1 MRDDLNDLNQT
12 NRVMPGE
19 PRESGMGLGVV
30 GALVAVAAIVALMVA
45 FSGTADNSGT
55 STASNPEPSTVGS
68 TVGQSRPVQKQ
79 PAPAPAAPSAPST
92 GQTQ

>member
-12 NRVMPGE
+12 NRAIPGE
-19 PRESGMGLGVV
+19 PRETGMGLGVV

-45 FSGTADNSGT
+45 FSGTTNDSAT
-55 STASNPEPSTVGS
+55 STANHTEPSTVGS

-79 PAPAPAAPSAPST
+79 PAPAPAVPST
-92 GQTQ
+92 PSQNQTR